1 MNTVLRRVSPNNAK
15 LNTEPRSADAERPFC
30 RSAATAFASAP
41 TRLASVAAAL
51 AIALAMVVSVTI
63 PCLNWVPA
71 ATVLMIGG
79 LNQPT
84 LSDEEMA
91 AVLNGRYAGD
101 TRVSATYPAQ
111 AWPLTGVTSLTVGQS
126 VDVGI
131 GNLEEAIRET
141 NPAVVVGI
149 SEGSLVLDE
158 VQRRLAAAPD
168 RPRPD
173 QIAFVTIAGLNRGNG
188 LFTLFRGLFI
198 PIANY
203 TPRPEP
209 VTPYHTTVIAKE
221 YDGWADFPDRP
232 WNLVATLNAIA
243 GSGVIPGFPS
253 EHNAT
258 TTADLSEVPD
268 SNITTTTNSLGGITT
283 RYLVPTPDL
292 PLLQPLRDLGLP
304 TAIVDAIN
312 DLLKPIVDAG
322 YSRNDRGPSSDS
334 ADRSGRLHPA
344 DMTETPSANSFDAKS
359 STDADAA
366 RADVTSTSAD
376 ADRSST
382 GSDPVARNV
391 RPRADRADDASEKKG
406 GAYHRRA
413 GRTEATNA
421 QTTRQFESRA
431 AERASGTTTDN
442 RPPRR
447 VRGGCAGGGGCT
459 VPVDKSDEP
468 AQRRA
473 ANSDSDAHPDR
484 DSHDTDDA
492 HAG

>member
-1 MNTVLRRVSPNNAK
+1 MNTVMRRVVRNNA
-15 LNTEPRSADAERPFC
+15 PI
-30 RSAATAFASAP
+30 
-41 TRLASVAAAL
+41 RLAGVAAAL
-51 AIALAMVVSVTI
+51 AITLAMVVSFTI
-63 PCLNWVPA
+63 PGLNWVPA

-79 LNQPT
+79 LNQST

-91 AVLNGRYAGD
+91 TMLNGRYAGD

-126 VDVGI
+126 VGVGI
-131 GNLEEAIRET
+131 GNLEEAISET

-173 QIAFVTIAGLNRGNG
+173 EIAFVTIAGLNRGNG
-188 LFTLFRGLFI
+188 VFTLFRGLFI

-209 VTPYHTTVIAKE
+209 VTPYHTIVIAKE

-258 TTADLSEVPD
+258 TTADLSAVPQ
-268 SNITTTTNSLGGITT
+268 SNITTTTNSLGGTTT

-312 DLLKPIVDAG
+312 DLLKPVVDAG
-322 YSRNDRGPSSDS
+322 YSRNDRQPSPDS
-334 ADRSGRLHPA
+334 AESKRPSAPA
-344 DMTETPSANSFDAKS
+344 DMTEKPSANSLGAK
-359 STDADAA
+359 
-366 RADVTSTSAD
+366 
-376 ADRSST
+376 SST
-382 GSDPVARNV
+382 GSDPVARDV
-391 RPRADRADDASEKKG
+391 RPRANRADDASEEKA
-406 GAYHRRA
+406 GAYDRR
-413 GRTEATNA
+413 GDRTKATNA
-421 QTTRQFESRA
+421 DTAHQLESRA
-431 AERASGTTTDN
+431 DDRASGTTTDK

-447 VRGGCAGGGGCT
+447 IRGGCAGAGGCT
-459 VPVDKSDEP
+459 VAADKSDEP

-473 ANSDSDAHPDR
+473 ASGDSDARADR
-484 DSHDTDDA
+484 ESDDKDDA

>member
-1 MNTVLRRVSPNNAK
+1 MNTVLRRVS
-15 LNTEPRSADAERPFC
+15 EPRPVDAGRPFR
-30 RSAATAFASAP
+30 RSAATAFASVP
-41 TRLASVAAAL
+41 IRLASGAAAL
-51 AIALAMVVSVTI
+51 AIALAMVVTFTI
-63 PCLNWVPA
+63 PGLNWVPT

-84 LSDEEMA
+84 LGDEEMA
-91 AVLNGRYAGD
+91 AVLNGRYADD

-111 AWPLTGVTSLTVGQS
+111 AWPLTGVTSLTIGQS

-131 GNLEEAIRET
+131 GNLEDAISET
-141 NPAVVVGI
+141 HPAIVVGI

-158 VQRRLAAAPD
+158 VQRRLAAAPH
-168 RPRPD
+168 RPEPD

-188 LFTLFRGLFI
+188 VFTLFRGLFI

-258 TTADLSEVPD
+258 TTADLSEVPK
-268 SNITTTTNSLGGITT
+268 SNITTTTNSLGGTTT

-312 DLLKPIVDAG
+312 DLLKPVVDAG
-322 YSRNDRGPSSDS
+322 YSRNDRQPSSDS
-334 ADRSGRLHPA
+334 AGRSTRLHPP
-344 DMTETPSANSFDAKS
+344 DVTEKPSANAFDAKS
-359 STDADAA
+359 STDAAA
-366 RADVTSTSAD
+366 RDVK
-376 ADRSST
+376 
-382 GSDPVARNV
+382 
-391 RPRADRADDASEKKG
+391 PRADRADASEKKG
-406 GAYHRRA
+406 GAYDRRG

-421 QTTRQFESRA
+421 GTGRQRESRA
-431 AERASGTTTDN
+431 DDRASGTTTDS
-442 RPPRR
+442 RPPKGI
-447 VRGGCAGGGGCT
+447 RGGCAAGGGCA
-459 VPVDKSDEP
+459 VPVGKSDEQ

-473 ANSDSDAHPDR
+473 ASSDSHARADR
-484 DSHDTDDA
+484 ESHDTDDA
-492 HAG
+492 RAGQSGVAAGQ